1 MESSYTK
8 YANALISLT
17 KEENKLLE
25 YKIAIKAFDV
35 FLLSNVEVKKYL
47 ESYFVKNDE
56 KYRVIDDFCK
66 DFKLDYLSNYLK
78 FLTQKHLIFHFH
90 DLSKQIVHGINEEL
104 CIYDGFIYSTVEL
117 SPEKIHEVEEIISK
131 KISYKV
137 ELVNILDLR
146 LIGGIKVVVRD
157 YVFDGSI
164 LYKVETMKQNLKER
178 RPL

>member
-1 MESSYTK
+1 MESNYTK
-8 YANALISLT
+8 YANALISLA
-17 KEENKLLE
+17 KEENKLFD
-25 YKIAIKAFDV
+25 YKCAIKSFDV
-35 FLLSNVEVKKYL
+35 FLKSDLSVKKYL

-56 KYRVIDDFCK
+56 KYKVIDDFAK
-66 DFKLDYLSNYLK
+66 QFNLQYFGKYLK

-90 DLSKQIVHGINEEL
+90 DISNQIIHGINEEL
-104 CIYDGFIYSTVEL
+104 LIYDGYLYSTVEL
-117 SPEKIHEVEEIISK
+117 SKEKITEVEKIISK
-131 KISYKV
+131 KISYQV
-137 ELVNILDLR
+137 ELTNIIDPR